1 MSPKRRP
8 NGPNPQP
15 RTFRLYRTLAEHEAD
30 DRHFWKTIP
39 PAERV
44 IETWRLS
51 EELWRLKGEFP
62 DEPGLCRTI
71 TRVLRS

>member
-1 MSPKRRP
+1 MTVRVF
-8 NGPNPQP
+8 
-15 RTFRLYRTLAEHEAD
+15 RTMAEQEAG
-30 DRHFWKTIP
+30 DREFWKSLSPEDRIL
-39 PAERV
+39 
-44 IETWRLS
+44 ETWRLS